1 MKEFFS
7 KIDQLMKA
15 SLPYTA
21 LLAVILGF
29 INLNLIKKAQS
40 DIDSTYSR
48 VDEIE
53 SAVLNNNNT
62 DYVISNIEDAYCQ
75 IIDRID
81 DAEDN
86 LRSNIMIW
94 GH

>member
-15 SLPYTA
+15 SLPYMA